1 MSLRP
6 ALDEDRS
13 RLTPFVDR
21 EDELDLVKQIFA
33 RAVRETSTQL
43 VTITGEAGVG
53 KSRLASE
60 FLATQD
66 ERPEPVLWLR
76 GRCLPTGQGIA
87 FWPLRV
93 AAKKSRAFRALP
105 L

>member
-66 ERPEPVLWLR
+66 ERPAFSFRRSSSRWS
-76 GRCLPTGQGIA
+76 RCLPRHA
-87 FWPLRV
+87 
-93 AAKKSRAFRALP
+93 RA
-105 L
+105 